1 MTIIYLDLFTN
12 LIFLLLV
19 GYLVKNG
26 LPNIQVDSSP
36 YLLKF
41 NHLIQ
46 RNYWLYALPYFY
58 AISLVNDFESL
69 FSLKSYAN
77 QILYFLLFIIIHLL
91 ILLRIQRRSV
101 FEYGLLLKISLGKFR
116 LKFFKINQ
124 QKEMNEKEFR
134 KEEINVKMSFIEL
147 DFLMNSFGLP
157 LLFALTNSYIITKI
171 IFLLIKSH

>member
-26 LPNIQVDSSP
+26 LPNIHVDSSP

-41 NHLIQ
+41 NRLIQ
-46 RNYWLYALPYFY
+46 RNYWLYVLPYFY

-77 QILYFLLFIIIHLL
+77 QILYFLLFIAIHLF
-91 ILLRIQRRSV
+91 ILLRIQKRTI
-101 FEYGLLLKISLGKFR
+101 FNYALLLKNSWGKFR
-116 LKFFKINQ
+116 LKFFKITQ
-124 QKEMNEKEFR
+124 EKALNEGEFPI
-134 KEEINVKMSFIEL
+134 KKIDLKITFLEL

-157 LLFALTNSYIITKI
+157 LLFALTNSYFITKI
-171 IFLLIKSH
+171 LFLLIKYY